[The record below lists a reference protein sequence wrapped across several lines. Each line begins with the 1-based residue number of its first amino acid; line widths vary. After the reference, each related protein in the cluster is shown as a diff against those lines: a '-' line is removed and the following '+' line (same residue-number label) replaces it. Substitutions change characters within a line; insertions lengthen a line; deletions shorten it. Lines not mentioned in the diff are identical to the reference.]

1 MYLLTAATE
10 LEMQPLQGFLPLYDK
25 EFFLVTGV
33 GPVET
38 ALSLGRYL
46 ETHGKVV
53 DGVINFGVCGAFPGA
68 GLELLDICLAEKE
81 VLGDFGICDGE
92 LIYPFP
98 EELSGHREFSLAG
111 DLAVKTEQVL
121 SDFHIAYQK
130 GNFVTVSC
138 VSGTSRRG
146 EYLRDSMH
154 AICENMEG
162 AGAARA
168 CQVFGLPCIEVR
180 CVSNLVEDRDTSKWK
195 LAEAARKCAATVAAL
210 VEGL

>member
-10 LEMQPLQGFLPLYDK
+10 LEMQPLQDLLPLYAN

-33 GPVET
+33 GAVET

-46 ETHGKVV
+46 ETHWKGLN
-53 DGVINFGVCGAFPGA
+53 GVINFGVCGAFPGT

-92 LIYPFP
+92 RIHPFP
-98 EELSGHREFSLAG
+98 EELSGLREFSLTG
-111 DLAVKTEQVL
+111 DVAVQAEKIL
-121 SDFHIAYQK
+121 SDCHIVYQK

-138 VSGTSRRG
+138 VSGTTRRG
-146 EYLRDSMH
+146 AYLRDSLQ
-154 AICENMEG
+154 ALCENMEG

-180 CVSNLVEDRDTSKWK
+180 CVSNLVEDRNTSKWK
-195 LAEAARKCAATVAAL
+195 LAEAARKCATTVAAL
-210 VEGL
+210 VKGL